1 MASKMTSPAESIGG
15 QNGMNEESEA
25 CCLSDA
31 DKMEVD
37 CDDGFPST
45 IDPQPEEPVQISS
58 LPNDTG
64 HEVSNISEDEDNLL
78 AMASKMTSPA
88 ESIGGQNGM
97 NEESEACHLS
107 DADKMEVDCDDGFSS
122 SIDPQP
128 EEPAQI
134 SPLPKDTD
142 GASREN
148 EGKSKM
154 TGSWPSKTDQISHSF
169 SLALFGSTTAVK
181 VGCGSLL
188 SDFRGCPGLTQLNP
202 TESKI
207 AGRDVTVINMIGL
220 HEVNYCQQSM
230 DNYMGQTLGED
241 GIHAFLY
248 ILPPHRLTDGDK
260 MAVEWLQRMF
270 GPSSLH
276 FLIIVFTYE
285 NEEDCD
291 SIVDDLKGNT
301 VLEQLIEKSGGRYF
315 TSNKT
320 LNNEM
325 EMSLLLKKIEL
336 MIYENKTH
344 YTAESYSEQ
353 LKKRQTISNNEDS
366 DGPAEDVDLNISTE
380 EDDCRDNE
388 EKTKSQ
394 KIKKTSQPN
403 ANNGGFEKNTETDPC
418 SGSSKTDHLAEDVD
432 HKDSSKTEEEE
443 HGLETAE
450 DQSKK
455 KEEPRRA
462 NTEVELKELFKR
474 LNLTD
479 RHGKLLTSDILKI
492 DARSRQPQGPK
503 IEGEIAHAY
512 LNRLLMTDYRA
523 RYIPIKEEDN
533 ELSQTNFECRDN
545 EDREVIFAT
554 LFNKIDMSN
563 EIVEKQSQ
571 IHPMDIQMALFHS
584 ADPFLRQYLLTKLS
598 MCQYAL
604 PLLVPNPS
612 TSEIEFPLWAFREVW
627 KSWKSTNASGKV
639 SIHKEPMY
647 GVETP
652 MVSVFRLGH
661 VSTSKSQLINSLIN
675 ERHSTFFHKHC
686 PGSSRTRMLMDG
698 VVEIAWY
705 CPSGKDTD
713 HFPECVAICNL
724 HGDGEASKMQQTILS
739 EMASVNV
746 AFLPN
751 LCENDPRKAIVKDLF
766 SSQTPLICLF
776 TEDDS
781 LLKELCKGKF
791 KIGLRDR
798 NQSDIVQE
806 LKKAISDSLSLTN
819 FKLENLAQQPGI
831 KVDEDDE
838 DCKKGKEIAL
848 QIKGLMERN
857 KSRVKEAFLPC
868 QGKLWH
874 EWCQKKKDLFR
885 LRGQNLE
892 VQKILIDK
900 DMRDLR
906 SRQRNAGSSNLMKL
920 FLGAMDSF
928 PLHSRMYFL
937 KWTSILMDSCTSD
950 ELVALHHKYDEKWSK
965 VLVLKKKHDKSNQ
978 LEKEQTELENISD
991 QLNAATFGLE
1001 HILREMGQ
1009 MYEAEIPVTCG
1020 RGDHSKLPE
1029 MAAELMISGHPLEL
1043 MDGDAAHVPM
1053 TWIDAVLDEVIKKI
1067 GDKRVFVLSVLGI
1080 QSTGKSTMLNA
1091 MFGLQFAVSAGRCTR
1106 GAFMQLVS
1114 VSKEISTKF
1123 DYILVVDTEGLRAL
1137 ELAGK
1142 ATIHHDNELATF
1154 VIGLGHMTLI
1164 NIFGENP
1171 SEMQDIIQIAVQA
1184 FLRMKKVKL
1193 SPSCIF
1199 VHQNVGDITAGE
1211 KNMEGKRRLQDKL
1224 DEMTQL
1230 AAKEEDS
1237 DAKCFSDVIA
1247 FDIQKDVK
1255 YFAQLWEGSP
1265 PMAPPNPSYSENIQ
1279 DLKETILTK
1288 ASTSQGVKFSEFKTR
1303 VSDLWNALLNENFV
1317 FSFKNTLEIAMYRKL
1332 EAEYVK
1338 WTWSLREAMLH
1349 IENKLHNRI
1358 ENDILDTIEDRFLL
1372 VEMKPKREEVEKTM
1386 AQYFDEH
1393 KDKEMLVQW
1402 RGRFERKICDVHSDL
1417 VKETQ
1422 KKLNDLIQQKKT
1434 RKKLDERKVHYQNTL
1449 FKRSKELALN
1459 LKQLDKS
1466 EKALKQEFDQM
1477 WEGWLP
1483 ELTSD
1488 LPRVKDCNIWE
1499 DIVSVLSENHE
1510 ESVLNGR
1517 KKQGDYKTIT
1527 FRGEYS
1533 MYVMPR
1539 ELQSQKSEEQAN
1551 KKKRYALVAF
1561 WGNVMEKLGLVKD
1574 HFKTHDLTGEDQ
1586 HSIKSL
1592 IKKIQ
1597 EESEE
1602 IITQYSDDAMGYNKT
1617 YIQAI
1622 VASASKSIDGYEKEV
1637 MKGRF
1642 AFKKIFAVDL
1652 LLFVCDVASNKFAE
1666 LHRKFQ
1672 KANDGFIYLEDQRG
1686 QFYEVFTSFCQGA
1699 KSSAVL
1705 ANFICSKLKLS
1716 IRQAVYDQTAVDLAA
1731 DMQCNLPAL
1740 NGNRLNLERHILLSL
1755 AEEENFEKFLQYIQ
1769 NPKEHFKHFITE
1781 QVEQY
1786 MKQVKSPKQLS
1797 KIKENLKHKTKCA
1810 SVAAQTATE
1819 KVKKM
1824 NGDANM
1830 WLRLFSDELKDE
1842 LKFAEKSCADASEI
1856 TDFSFLEEVVC
1867 NGLKTIE
1874 RQLSESF
1881 SKVSHLKTELFRIKP
1896 DDILIQHF
1904 CKCCW
1909 VQCPFCYAICTST
1922 LEDHKGTDHSVPFHR
1937 SYGIT
1942 GMYFR
1947 NTTNLCTDFCTT
1959 SVASNDKSF
1968 YPSHDNEVA
1977 IPFKEYKRAGPG
1989 YADWSITPDISELPY
2004 WKWFICRFK
2013 SDLEKQYNKTFEGH
2027 GEIPVQWSQY
2037 TKEQAV
2043 KSLDVYMLSNMD
2055 A

>member
-1 MASKMTSPAESIGG
+1 MASKVASPAESTGRQDG
-15 QNGMNEESEA
+15 RNEEE
-25 CCLSDA
+25 CCHSDA
-31 DKMEVD
+31 EKMEVD
-37 CDDGFPST
+37 
-45 IDPQPEEPVQISS
+45 PQPEDPVQISS
-58 LPNDTG
+58 LPKDTG
-64 HEVSNISEDEDNLL
+64 CEASNVGEDEDNSL
-78 AMASKMTSPA
+78 AMASKMASPA
-88 ESIGGQNGM
+88 ESTGRQDGR
-97 NEESEACHLS
+97 NEESEESCHS
-107 DADKMEVDCDDGFSS
+107 DAEKMEVD
-122 SIDPQP
+122 PQP
-128 EEPAQI
+128 EDPVQT
-134 SPLPKDTD
+134 SSLPKDTD

-148 EGKSKM
+148 EGKSKAA
-154 TGSWPSKTDQISHSF
+154 GSWPSKTDQISHSL
-169 SLALFGSTTAVK
+169 SLALFGSTAAVK

-188 SDFRGCPGLTQLNP
+188 SDFSGHPGLTQLTPAECN
-202 TESKI
+202 I

-220 HEVNYCQQSM
+220 HEIEYCQQSM
-230 DNYMGQTLGED
+230 DDYMGQTLGED

-248 ILPPHRLTDGDK
+248 IIPPHRLTDGDK
-260 MAVEWLQRMF
+260 MAVEWLQRVF

-276 FLIIVFTYE
+276 FLIFIFTYE

-320 LNNEM
+320 LNNET
-325 EMSLLLKKIEL
+325 EMRLLLKKIDL
-336 MIYENKTH
+336 MIQENKTY

-353 LKKRQTISNNEDS
+353 LKRRQTISNNEAS
-366 DGPAEDVDLNISTE
+366 DGPAEDVDLSISTE
-380 EDDCRDNE
+380 TEEVDCRDHE
-388 EKTKSQ
+388 ENPKGQ
-394 KIKKTSQPN
+394 KDENTSEAN
-403 ANNGGFEKNTETDPC
+403 ANDGSLDKNTEPDPC
-418 SGSSKTDHLAEDVD
+418 SGPSKTDHPAEDVD
-432 HKDSSKTEEEE
+432 QKDSSETEEE
-443 HGLETAE
+443 HSLETAE
-450 DQSKK
+450 DQSEK
-455 KEEPRRA
+455 KEELRRA
-462 NTEVELKELFKR
+462 NTEEELKELFKR

-479 RHGKLLTSDILKI
+479 RHDKLSTSDVLEI

-503 IEGEIAHAY
+503 TEEEIAHAY

-523 RYIPIKEEDN
+523 RYIPIKEKN
-533 ELSQTNFECRDN
+533 NQLSPTNAARRDN
-545 EDREVIFAT
+545 EDREVIFDT
-554 LFNKIDMSN
+554 LFNEKNMAN
-563 EIVEKQSQ
+563 EVEEIKQSQ

-604 PLLVPNPS
+604 PLLVPNPL
-612 TSEIEFPLWAFREVW
+612 TSEIEFPLWAFRHVW
-627 KSWKSTNASGKV
+627 KSWKSTDALGKV
-639 SIHKEPMY
+639 TIHKEPMY

-652 MVSVFRLGH
+652 MVSVFRLGP

-675 ERHSTFFHKHC
+675 ERHHTFFHRHC
-686 PGSSRTRMLMDG
+686 PGSSRTRLLMDG

-713 HFPECVAICNL
+713 HFPHCVAICNL
-724 HGDGEASKMQQTILS
+724 HGDGEASKMQQMILS

-746 AFLPN
+746 VFLPN
-751 LCENDPRKAIVKDLF
+751 LGKDDPRKAIVKDLF

-781 LLKELCKGKF
+781 LLEELCKGKF

-806 LKKAISDSLSLTN
+806 LKKAISDSLSFTN
-819 FKLENLAQQPGI
+819 FNLENLAQQPGI
-831 KVDEDDE
+831 KVDEDNE
-838 DCKKGKEIAL
+838 DCKIGKETAL
-848 QIKGLMERN
+848 QIKNLLERN
-857 KSRVKEAFLPC
+857 KLSRVKEAFLPC

-874 EWCQKKKDLFR
+874 DWCQKKKDLFR
-885 LRGQNLE
+885 LRGKNLE

-906 SRQRNAGSSNLMKL
+906 SRQRQAGSSDLMKL
-920 FLGAMDSF
+920 FLGAMDSL
-928 PLHSRMYFL
+928 PLQSRMYFL

-1009 MYEAEIPVTCG
+1009 MYEAEIPVTRG
-1020 RGDHSKLPE
+1020 RGDHSKLPA
-1029 MAAELMISGHPLEL
+1029 MAADLMISGHPLEL

-1053 TWIDAVLDEVIKKI
+1053 TWIGAVLDEVIKKI

-1142 ATIHHDNELATF
+1142 ATVHHDNELATF

-1230 AAKEEDS
+1230 AAEEEDS
-1237 DAKCFSDVIA
+1237 DAKCFSEVIA

-1265 PMAPPNPSYSENIQ
+1265 PMAPPNPPYSENIQ

-1288 ASTSQGVKFSEFKTR
+1288 ASLSQGVKFSEFKTR

-1358 ENDILDTIEDRFLL
+1358 ENDILDTIEERFLL
-1372 VEMKPKREEVEKTM
+1372 LEMKPKYEEVEKTM

-1393 KDKEMLVQW
+1393 NDKEMLVQW
-1402 RGRFERKICDVHSDL
+1402 RERFGLKIGDVHSDL
-1417 VKETQ
+1417 VKDTQ
-1422 KKLNDLIQQKKT
+1422 KKLNDLIQQKRT

-1466 EKALKQEFDQM
+1466 EEALKQEFDQM

-1510 ESVLNGR
+1510 ESLLNGR

-1533 MYVMPR
+1533 IYVMPR
-1539 ELQSQKSEEQAN
+1539 EHQSQKSEEQAN
-1551 KKKRYALVAF
+1551 QKKGRYSFLAF
-1561 WGNVMEKLGLVKD
+1561 WGNVVKEKLGFVND
-1574 HFKTHDLTGEDQ
+1574 HFKTNDLTSEDQ
-1586 HSIKSL
+1586 YSIKSL

-1597 EESEE
+1597 EQSEE
-1602 IITQYSDDAMGYNKT
+1602 IITQYSDDEMGYNKT

-1622 VASASKSIDGYEKEV
+1622 VASASKSIDAYEKDV

-1642 AFKKIFAVDL
+1642 AFKKIFAVDV
-1652 LLFVCDVASNKFAE
+1652 LLFVCDIASNKFAE
-1666 LHRKFQ
+1666 LHREFQ
-1672 KANDGFIYLEDQRG
+1672 KANDGFIYLENQRG
-1686 QFYEVFTSFCQGA
+1686 RFYKVFRDYCKGA

-1731 DMQCNLPAL
+1731 DMRCNLPAF
-1740 NGNRLNLERHILLSL
+1740 NGNRLQLERHILLSL
-1755 AEEENFEKFLQYIQ
+1755 AEEENFEKFLQYIHR
-1769 NPKEHFKHFITE
+1769 PKAHFKSFITE

-1786 MKQVKSPKQLS
+1786 MAQVKSPKQLS
-1797 KIKENLKHKTKCA
+1797 KIQENLKYKTKCA

-1819 KVKKM
+1819 KVKRM

-1830 WLRLFSDELKDE
+1830 WLELFSEELKDE

-1856 TDFSFLEEVVC
+1856 ADFSFLEEVVC
-1867 NGLKTIE
+1867 NGLKTIQS
-1874 RQLSESF
+1874 QLSKSF
-1881 SKVSHLKTELFRIKP
+1881 SKVSLLKTELFRIKP
-1896 DDILIQHF
+1896 DEILIQHF

-1909 VQCPFCYAICTST
+1909 VQCPFCNAVCTST
-1922 LEDHKGTDHSVPFHR
+1922 LEDHEGTDHSVPFHR

-1942 GMYFR
+1942 GLSYKD
-1947 NTTNLCTDFCTT
+1947 TTNLGH
-1959 SVASNDKSF
+1959 S
-1968 YPSHDNEVA
+1968 
-1977 IPFKEYKRAGPG
+1977 
-1989 YADWSITPDISELPY
+1989 SE
-2004 WKWFICRFK
+2004 F
-2013 SDLEKQYNKTFEGH
+2013 
-2027 GEIPVQWSQY
+2027 
-2037 TKEQAV
+2037 
-2043 KSLDVYMLSNMD
+2043 
-2055 A
+2055 